1 MRTPGKI
8 TFMCLI
14 MFFVVSIDPED
25 PIKWHNFINALA
37 ALSCGILSIITEIN
51 TARGRKHLIS
61 GSSKSGGLFDVI

>member
-14 MFFVVSIDPED
+14 MFFVVSMDPTD
-25 PIKWHNFINALA
+25 PIKWHTAANALA
-37 ALSCGILSIITEIN
+37 ALTCGILSLIN
-51 TARGRKHLIS
+51 EVQEARGRKHLIS